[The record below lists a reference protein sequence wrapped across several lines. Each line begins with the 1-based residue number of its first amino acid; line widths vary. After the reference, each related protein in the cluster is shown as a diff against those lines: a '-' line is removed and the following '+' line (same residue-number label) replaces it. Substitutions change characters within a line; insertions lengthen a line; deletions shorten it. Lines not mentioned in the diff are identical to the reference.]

1 LATTYAAVL
10 SVHKLIIITT
20 TTTIAIK
27 ALKTPQPA
35 TMVLITQTGAIAGTM
50 NFATVANPEEATEGA
65 IEEATTAVT
74 AVARNATFAASK
86 AAGRLVIKLTKKKCI
101 LAFLCFSKGR

>member
-1 LATTYAAVL
+1 LATTYAAVS
-10 SVHKLIIITT
+10 SVHKLIIII
-20 TTTIAIK
+20 TIIMAIK

-35 TMVLITQTGAIAGTM
+35 TMMPIIQTGVIAGTM
-50 NFATVANPEEATEGA
+50 DFATMANPEEAIEGA

-86 AAGRLVIKLTKKKCI
+86 AAGRFVIKLTRKKMHI
-101 LAFLCFSKGR
+101 SVFML